1 MNKPLSRAHMKRSR
15 LRNRFLNNRSEVN
28 GINFIK
34 QRNYCVLSLLRKAKK
49 QCNAN
54 WNEKDVAD
62 NKKFWKTVISLLSDK
77 FKSNE
82 NITLVENDKI
92 FTQDI
97 KVAEELNSFFS
108 SVVKNLKISEYKPL
122 SRRDSKSNLII
133 CTKIWQTPKCCC
145 N

>member
-1 MNKPLSRAHMKRSR
+1 M
-15 LRNRFLNNRSEVN
+15 
-28 GINFIK
+28 
-34 QRNYCVLSLLRKAKK
+34 CLSLLRKTKK
-49 QCNAN
+49 QYNAN

-62 NKKFWKTVISLLSDK
+62 NKTFWKTVISLLSDK